1 MSEKFLRPNEAV
13 EYLRERV
20 GFGSYR
26 TLAKYRTIG
35 GGPMFRKIGRLVVYA
50 PSDLDAW
57 AASRMSA
64 PMASTSD
71 HREVA

>member
-1 MSEKFLRPNEAV
+1 
-13 EYLRERV
+13 
-20 GFGSYR
+20 
-26 TLAKYRTIG
+26 
-35 GGPMFRKIGRLVVYA
+35 MFRKIGRLVVYA